1 MEISAQRSAVVDML
15 YYYIYELISNG
26 VKDPLQVVATE
37 LPTMINCSAEQ
48 IEYVELNLNKNNIS
62 ERLETSIKLL
72 KIMKDSNKLD
82 MEGLELVIKVISDI
96 KDSFDKVARQ
106 IKDAELVEEE
116 DNNGTREETNT

>member
-37 LPTMINCSAEQ
+37 LPKMINCSAEQ

-62 ERLETSIKLL
+62 ERLETSITLL
-72 KIMKDSNKLD
+72 KLMEDSNKLD
-82 MEGLELVIKVISDI
+82 KEGIVLVVKTLTDI
-96 KDSFDKVARQ
+96 KADFDRVAKQ
-106 IKDAELVEEE
+106 IKEAELGEE
-116 DNNGTREETNT
+116 DGQGQTEENQ